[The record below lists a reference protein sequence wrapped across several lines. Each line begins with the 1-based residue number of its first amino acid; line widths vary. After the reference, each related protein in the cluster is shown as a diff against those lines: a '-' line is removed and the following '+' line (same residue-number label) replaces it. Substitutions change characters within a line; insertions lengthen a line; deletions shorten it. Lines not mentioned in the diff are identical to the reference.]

1 MPTVKVCAAG
11 KQVVRQTINIA
22 NKRVFMAAESIGAML
37 RKVEQGRRSFDL
49 IHFRLCGGTSFLSK
63 GACAI

>member
-1 MPTVKVCAAG
+1 MPTVVCAAG

-37 RKVEQGRRSFDL
+37 RKVEQSRRISGSM
-49 IHFRLCGGTSFLSK
+49 HYEQFLSRIVCDVT
-63 GACAI
+63 AAA